1 MAHPCAKSQKY
12 FQGESRR
19 EIKYMNYRSFNT
31 IILKGKRESPLDFS
45 ETVFY
50 YYIIIILLYI
60 LLHIIIIT
68 SVLLSTFRMKIFL
81 CLLHLDAHFLL
92 FVHGTYAFVARLS
105 EMCEHRSLEKNNNQC
120 LYKKLKDEH
129 Y

>member
-50 YYIIIILLYI
+50 YICVIIDV
-60 LLHIIIIT
+60 
-68 SVLLSTFRMKIFL
+68 SNENIFMF
-81 CLLHLDAHFLL
+81 ASS
-92 FVHGTYAFVARLS
+92 G
-105 EMCEHRSLEKNNNQC
+105 RSLSSLRARYVCFRGAIVGDVRTSQLRE
-120 LYKKLKDEH
+120 E
-129 Y
+129 